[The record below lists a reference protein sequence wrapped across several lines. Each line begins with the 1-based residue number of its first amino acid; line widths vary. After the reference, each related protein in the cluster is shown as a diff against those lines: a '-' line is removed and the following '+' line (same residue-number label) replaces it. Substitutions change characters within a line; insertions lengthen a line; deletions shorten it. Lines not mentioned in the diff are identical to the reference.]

1 MTDTPAHQ
9 LVDLAV
15 DDGVATVTL
24 CRPEVRNAI
33 NDAMRA
39 ELIAALDSVAE
50 DAAVGAVVI
59 TGNGGA
65 FCAGGDVSGMRTRL
79 AEPAGE
85 IAFNGWRRQRKT
97 HRSIASLHQ
106 MGKPTIAAVAGPA
119 VGLGCDLALC
129 CDFIVAADSAVFAMS
144 FIHRGLVPDGG
155 GLYFL
160 PRRVGLPRAKEL
172 IFSGRRVKAEEAL
185 RIGLAD
191 RLVGDAEL
199 LATAQNWAAELG
211 AGSPVALALTKSI
224 LDRTFELPEEQV
236 FALGRQA
243 QAICYTTT
251 AHRES
256 VEAFLSKADRKD
268 TDRKRTDRQE
278 PTR

>member
-1 MTDTPAHQ
+1 MTDTPAREYI
-9 LVDLAV
+9 DLAIEN
-15 DDGVATVTL
+15 GVATVTL
-24 CRPEVRNAI
+24 DRPDVRNAI

-50 DAAVGAVVI
+50 DEAVRALVI
-59 TGNGGA
+59 TGRGGA
-65 FCAGGDVSGMRTRL
+65 FCAGGDVSGMRSRL

-85 IAFNGWRRQRKT
+85 IASNGWRRQRKT

-106 MGKPTIAAVAGPA
+106 MGKPTIAAVAGAA

-129 CDFIVAADSAVFAMS
+129 CDFIVAAESAVFAMS

-172 IFSGRRVKAEEAL
+172 IFSGRRVKADEAL

-191 RLVGDAEL
+191 RLVSDADL
-199 LATAQNWAAELG
+199 LTTAQTWAAELG

-251 AHRES
+251 AHRDS
-256 VEAFLSKADRKD
+256 VEAFLSKADRKS
-268 TDRKRTDRQE
+268 TDRNSADRSE
-278 PTR
+278 PTS